1 MGTAGG
7 EGFASALLRLCFQ
20 DGKKHTDIRNYNAHK
35 STHLYKNSKN
45 KKQQCINEWVSARNC
60 IEWYEITE
68 EMIYYI
74 GTAKR

>member
-7 EGFASALLRLCFQ
+7 EGFAFALLRLCFP
-20 DGKKHTDIRNYNAHK
+20 DGKKHMDIRNYYAHK
-35 STHLYKNSKN
+35 STHFYKNSKN
-45 KKQQCINEWVSARNC
+45 EKDQGINEWVSARNC

-74 GTAKR
+74 GTAKS